1 MRVKSNILV
10 LDNNK
15 FVYDYISVQFQWRK
29 IFLSGL
35 FYKSIDNKFYDIYY
49 DTLFSLE
56 VNLYYA
62 IYFWILSKFNR
73 NVFAEKIE
81 NFIHKY
87 KNSNVIHIS
96 LDNVRT
102 GFKLGKLE
110 IKESNMKSL
119 DITSLLE
126 MAKEILIN
134 KSKDKQIIRVY
145 SSFKNNTC
153 TKLKY
158 TRAF

>member
-102 GFKLGKLE
+102 GFRLGKLE
-110 IKESNMKSL
+110 IKGSNIKAL

-145 SSFKNNTC
+145 SSFKNNTY

>member
-15 FVYDYISVQFQWRK
+15 FVYDYISVQFQLRK

-73 NVFAEKIE
+73 NVFAKKIE

-110 IKESNMKSL
+110 IKESNMESL

>member
-56 VNLYYA
+56 VNLYYT

-102 GFKLGKLE
+102 GFRLGKLE
-110 IKESNMKSL
+110 IKGSNMESLYSKS
-119 DITSLLE
+119 
-126 MAKEILIN
+126 EIIFF
-134 KSKDKQIIRVY
+134 S
-145 SSFKNNTC
+145 
-153 TKLKY
+153 
-158 TRAF
+158 

>member
-102 GFKLGKLE
+102 GFRLGKLE
-110 IKESNMKSL
+110 IKGSNIKAL

>member
-102 GFKLGKLE
+102 GFRLGKLE

-126 MAKEILIN
+126 MAKEILMN

-158 TRAF
+158 TRTF

>member
-110 IKESNMKSL
+110 IKESNMESL

>member
-102 GFKLGKLE
+102 GFRLGKLE
-110 IKESNMKSL
+110 IKESNMKAL

-126 MAKEILIN
+126 MAKEILMN

>member
-102 GFKLGKLE
+102 GFRLGKLE

>member
-110 IKESNMKSL
+110 IKESNIKAL